1 MLNTIRVANRR
12 RCCSNLRG
20 KRWLNGFKMGLLSI
34 LPGAPRA
41 QQGEQLEAA
50 VLGGLQGTTP
60 EDQLAAFQAFPLAL
74 LVFLVLLRLA
84 ASGQQGCGGWA
95 GLLHAAP
102 AEGFAV
108 TVATAAVAALL
119 DFADG
124 RFQGAFLA
132 VGVDVGDCQEWRL

>member
-84 ASGQQGCGGWA
+84 ASGQQGCGG
-95 GLLHAAP
+95 
-102 AEGFAV
+102 
-108 TVATAAVAALL
+108 
-119 DFADG
+119 
-124 RFQGAFLA
+124 
-132 VGVDVGDCQEWRL
+132 